1 MNKHKDELI
10 NLIPIFIFSGQLVK
24 ISTKCNC
31 SKVTFELTTP
41 SNETDYYTIITRDQ
55 KHDNWT
61 SVTGNE
67 FNVNDAL
74 LFDSIRITV
83 EKSGSKCYNKMTYTG
98 LICCLFSY
106 LWSTKRNIS
115 EMLMSIITTCIFFNI
130 LKKII
135 LFFNCLFIYIKSYGF
150 NKNINVLMHLGG
162 ALI

>member
-83 EKSGSKCYNKMTYTG
+83 EKSGSKVYNKMTYTG

-106 LWSTKRNIS
+106 LWSMKRNIS
-115 EMLMSIITTCIFFNI
+115 KMLMSIITIC
-130 LKKII
+130 II
-135 LFFNCLFIYIKSYGF
+135 LYLKNIYIIFLLFVYLYQIIRF
-150 NKNINVLMHLGG
+150 Q
-162 ALI
+162 